1 MKFPTVRTFTLNILA
16 VRTVDDKITE
26 VVWIAVVDF
35 KIAVLH
41 NLPEFSFIFFDFM
54 SIAAHPATNATNGF
68 PDLVFVVAA
77 REVLYFF
84 PPKEKERWD
93 WS

>member
-35 KIAVLH
+35 NDTEQLGNNV
-41 NLPEFSFIFFDFM
+41 P
-54 SIAAHPATNATNGF
+54 
-68 PDLVFVVAA
+68 
-77 REVLYFF
+77 
-84 PPKEKERWD
+84 
-93 WS
+93 